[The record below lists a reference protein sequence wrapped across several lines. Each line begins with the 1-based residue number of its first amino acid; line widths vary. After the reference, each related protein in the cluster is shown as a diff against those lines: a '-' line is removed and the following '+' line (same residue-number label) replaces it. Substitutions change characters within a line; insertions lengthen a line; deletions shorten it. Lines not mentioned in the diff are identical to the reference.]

1 MRKPLLCVALLG
13 AIAALSIPAAASA
26 ARPHSYVVL
35 LKHGT
40 SAADARVAIRAAGGT
55 IVRSNTAIG
64 LVTVNSASTR
74 FLSRAKAQRAVA
86 GVARNRVI
94 GHSPGGGSDRK
105 PPWRDVENEGDGHR
119 GPAKPAPVPSGD
131 DLSGLQWDMQMI
143 GATPTGSYARQQ
155 GSHQVRVGIIDT
167 GVDGSHPDIAPN
179 FDKALSRNF
188 TVDNP
193 PNTGID
199 DGPCEVPSCVD
210 PVDEDDDGHGTHVA
224 GTVGAALN
232 GIGVGGVAPGV

>member
-1 MRKPLLCVALLG
+1 M
-13 AIAALSIPAAASA
+13 
-26 ARPHSYVVL
+26 
-35 LKHGT
+35 
-40 SAADARVAIRAAGGT
+40 
-55 IVRSNTAIG
+55 
-64 LVTVNSASTR
+64 
-74 FLSRAKAQRAVA
+74 A

-155 GSHQVRVGIIDT
+155 GSHDVRVGIIDT

-193 PNTGID
+193 PTRHRRRPVR
-199 DGPCEVPSCVD
+199 GPVCVD

-224 GTVGAALN
+224 GTDRRGAERHRRRRRRAGRRPREHPRRPGL
-232 GIGVGGVAPGV
+232 GLLPAPADRRRAHVRRATTASTS